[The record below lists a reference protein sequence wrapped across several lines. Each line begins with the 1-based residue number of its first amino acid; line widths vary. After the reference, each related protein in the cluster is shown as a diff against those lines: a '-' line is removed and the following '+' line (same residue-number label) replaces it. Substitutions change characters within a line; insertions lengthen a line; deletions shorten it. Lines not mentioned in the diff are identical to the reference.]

1 LIGWTVTNARFLASS
16 FAIDPDDFGEVE
28 NIKWRSD
35 AGYSEAMLDQ
45 FEASRMHHR
54 IALAMRKA
62 IREQYGTDNA
72 YAAAIGMNRTRLGR
86 LLGGKVVMRLED
98 IANARRNLG
107 IRT

>member
-1 LIGWTVTNARFLASS
+1 MTNARFLACS
-16 FAIDPDDFGEVE
+16 FAINPSDFGEVE

-54 IALAMRKA
+54 IAFAMRRA

-72 YAAAIGMNRTRLGR
+72 YAAASGMNRTRLGR
-86 LLGGKVVMRLED
+86 LLGGTIVMRLED
-98 IANARRNLG
+98 VANARRNLG
-107 IRT
+107 VRAG

>member
-1 LIGWTVTNARFLASS
+1 MTNARFLARS
-16 FAIDPDDFGEVE
+16 FAINPDDFGGVE
-28 NIKWRSD
+28 NIRWRSD

-62 IREQYGTDNA
+62 IREQYGTDDA
-72 YAAAIGMNRTRLGR
+72 YSAASGINRTRLGR
-86 LLGGKVVMRLED
+86 LLGGKIVMRLED

-107 IRT
+107 VGAG

>member
-1 LIGWTVTNARFLASS
+1 MTNARFLACS
-16 FAIDPDDFGEVE
+16 FAINPADFGKVD
-28 NIKWRSD
+28 NIRWRSD

-54 IALAMRKA
+54 IALVMRKA
-62 IREQYGTDNA
+62 IREQYGTDDA

-98 IANARRNLG
+98 VASARRNLG
-107 IRT
+107 VRA

>member
-1 LIGWTVTNARFLASS
+1 VTNARFLACS
-16 FAIDPDDFGEVE
+16 FAINPADFALAD

-35 AGYSEAMLDQ
+35 SGYSEALLDQ

-62 IREQYGTDNA
+62 IREQYGTDDA

-98 IANARRNLG
+98 VASARRNLG
-107 IRT
+107 VGG